1 MYILKV
7 VSNDSF
13 LGHWH
18 LFTGTEAEVEAD
30 GVAEVTKQLE
40 KQAIEDKEKEEEGE
54 EGDWSQ
60 TSTLTCGGVD
70 RSNVNI
76 GFSSCFF

>member
-1 MYILKV
+1 MVTLLGVHLKV
-7 VSNDSF
+7 CLITEGVLESQIEILQSNDSF
-13 LGHWH
+13 MGHWH

-54 EGDWSQ
+54 EGD
-60 TSTLTCGGVD
+60 
-70 RSNVNI
+70 
-76 GFSSCFF
+76 

>member
-54 EGDWSQ
+54 EG
-60 TSTLTCGGVD
+60 
-70 RSNVNI
+70 N
-76 GFSSCFF
+76 